1 MDIGNKMNVPIAY
14 LAVVLIWSTTPLGIV
29 WSSETVS
36 PTFAVLARMVIAVIL
51 GWLIIKV
58 SKIEFPMNKQALKL
72 YSYSG
77 LGVFGGMTF
86 CYMAAP
92 YISSGMMSLMFG
104 LAPVLAGLLAQKILN
119 EPRFGMIRRLAML
132 ISFLG
137 LGFVCSDSLSLDEGS
152 LPGVIYILIAVF
164 FFSLSSVLVKSVDI
178 KIHAIST
185 TVGALLLS
193 LPLFTL
199 VWLIQDGTLPL
210 DAWGERSIW
219 AIVYLG
225 IFGSLIGFIAYYF
238 ILQKLNA
245 STVALI
251 TMMTPAIALA
261 LGAWFNDEAISTNLM
276 IGALFVILGLMLYN
290 WGDKL
295 SFKKDK
301 KLVV

>member
-1 MDIGNKMNVPIAY
+1 MNVPIAY

-36 PTFAVLARMVIAVIL
+36 PTLAVLARMVIAVIL

-58 SKIEFPMNKQALKL
+58 SKIEFPINKVALKL
-72 YSYSG
+72 YCYSG
-77 LGVFGGMTF
+77 LGIFGGMTF

-104 LAPVLAGLLAQKILN
+104 LAPVLAGLLAQKILD
-119 EPRFGMIRRLAML
+119 EPKFGLIRQVAMTT
-132 ISFLG
+132 SFIG
-137 LGFVCSDSLSLDEGS
+137 LGFVCSDNFSLEGDS
-152 LPGVIYILIAVF
+152 FLGVIYILIAVF
-164 FFSLSSVLVKSVDI
+164 FFSLSSVLVKSVEI

-185 TVGALLLS
+185 TVGALSIS

-199 VWLIQDGTLPL
+199 VWLIADGTLPV
-210 DAWGERSIW
+210 DSWGERSIW
-219 AIVYLG
+219 AIIYLG
-225 IFGSLIGFIAYYF
+225 VFGSLIGFIAYYF

-251 TMMTPAIALA
+251 TMMTPVIALS
-261 LGAWFNDEAISTNLM
+261 LGAYFNGETISVNLM
-276 IGALFVILGLMLYN
+276 IGALFVIVGLMLYN

-295 SFKKDK
+295 FFKKTK
-301 KLVV
+301 RLAV

>member
-1 MDIGNKMNVPIAY
+1 MNVPIAY

-36 PTFAVLARMVIAVIL
+36 PTLAVLARMVIAVIL

-58 SKIEFPMNKQALKL
+58 SKIEFPINKVALKL
-72 YSYSG
+72 YCYSG
-77 LGVFGGMTF
+77 LGIFGGMTF

-104 LAPVLAGLLAQKILN
+104 LAPVLAGLLAQKILD
-119 EPRFGMIRRLAML
+119 EPKFGLIRQVAMTT
-132 ISFLG
+132 SFIG
-137 LGFVCSDSLSLDEGS
+137 LGFVCSDNFSLEGDS
-152 LPGVIYILIAVF
+152 FFGVIYILIAVF
-164 FFSLSSVLVKSVDI
+164 FFSLSSVLVKSVEI

-185 TVGALLLS
+185 TVGALSIS

-199 VWLIQDGTLPL
+199 VWLIADGTLPV
-210 DAWGERSIW
+210 DSWGERSIW
-219 AIVYLG
+219 AIIYLG
-225 IFGSLIGFIAYYF
+225 VFGSLIGFIAYYF

-251 TMMTPAIALA
+251 TMMTPVIALS
-261 LGAWFNDEAISTNLM
+261 LGAYFNGETISVNLM
-276 IGALFVILGLMLYN
+276 IGALFVIVGLMLYN

-295 SFKKDK
+295 FFKKTK
-301 KLVV
+301 RLAV

>member
-1 MDIGNKMNVPIAY
+1 MNVPIAY

-36 PTFAVLARMVIAVIL
+36 PTLAVLARMVIAVIL
-51 GWLIIKV
+51 GWLIIKL
-58 SKIEFPMNKQALKL
+58 SKIEFPINKVALKL
-72 YSYSG
+72 YCYSG
-77 LGVFGGMTF
+77 LGIFGGMTF

-92 YISSGMMSLMFG
+92 YVSSGMMSLMFG

-119 EPRFGMIRRLAML
+119 EPKFGLIRQLAML
-132 ISFLG
+132 ISFIG
-137 LGFVCSDSLSLDEGS
+137 LGFVCSDSLSLDGDS

-185 TVGALLLS
+185 TVGALLIS

-199 VWLIQDGTLPL
+199 VWLLMDGTLPIES
-210 DAWGERSIW
+210 WGERSIW
-219 AIVYLG
+219 AIIYLG
-225 IFGSLIGFIAYYF
+225 VFGSLIGFIAYYF

-251 TMMTPAIALA
+251 TMMTPVIALS
-261 LGAWFNDEAISTNLM
+261 LGAYFNNETISGNLM
-276 IGALFVILGLMLYN
+276 VGALFVIIGLMFYN
-290 WGDKL
+290 WGDNFLLKRA
-295 SFKKDK
+295 KRIAM
-301 KLVV
+301 